1 MGMREDRTT
10 MCQVSSGL
18 VIQLSSQKKIAGCMK
33 PGTEPVNID
42 LINDVR
48 SFARKGAWQS
58 SVAYS

>member
-1 MGMREDRTT
+1 MGMREEKT
-10 MCQVSSGL
+10 MMHQVRSGI

-42 LINDVR
+42 LNNDVR